1 MFLFITINYIIIST
15 IFFKMLI
22 WIMEFLKSHSIEY
35 QELGYYQDNKTDLVK
50 KIKKIDKPFGK
61 INKRLN
67 KNQKFDNT
75 NTVNNIRKSRRLQS
89 LEPEYCGI

>member
-1 MFLFITINYIIIST
+1 MFLFITINYVIISA

-22 WIMEFLKSHSIEY
+22 LIMEFLKSHSIEY
-35 QELGYYQDNKTDLVK
+35 QELGYYQDNETDLVK

-67 KNQKFDNT
+67 KNQKIDNT
-75 NTVNNIRKSRRLQS
+75 NTIKNIRKSRRLQS
-89 LEPEYCGI
+89 LQPEYCGI

>member
-1 MFLFITINYIIIST
+1 MFLFITINYIIMST

-35 QELGYYQDNKTDLVK
+35 QELGYYQDNEDDLVK

-67 KNQKFDNT
+67 KNLKSNNKNNT
-75 NTVNNIRKSRRLQS
+75 NNIRKSRRLQS

>member
-1 MFLFITINYIIIST
+1 
-15 IFFKMLI
+15 
-22 WIMEFLKSHSIEY
+22 MEFLKSHSIEY
-35 QELGYYQDNKTDLVK
+35 QELGYYQDNENDLVK

-67 KNQKFDNT
+67 KNQKVNK

-89 LEPEYCGI
+89 LDPEYCGI

>member
-1 MFLFITINYIIIST
+1 MFLFITINYVIISA

-22 WIMEFLKSHSIEY
+22 LIMEFLKSHSIEY
-35 QELGYYQDNKTDLVK
+35 QELGYYQDNETDLVK

-67 KNQKFDNT
+67 KNHKFDNT
-75 NTVNNIRKSRRLQS
+75 NTIKNIRKSRRLQS
-89 LEPEYCGI
+89 LQPEYCGI